1 MENTTVILSPEGG
14 WKEEKVNQKYQGV
27 S

>member
-1 MENTTVILSPEGG
+1 MENTTVILFPEGG